1 MKNKYLIILSSI
13 FVTIV
18 VLLTAVIGILYL
30 SNNNPNSFV
39 FFKKILPNNLK
50 DLVKEKVCKYE
61 YYVPEF
67 KNERIFPQ
75 TQFLQ
80 LKFREV
86 PVDNLDPTF
95 AYYVNRK
102 DGFIQEKKI
111 KDVSVKSSFYIET
124 DAEKTLLISIKGKV
138 LLYKTS
144 DFFKNEKKIKSFSI
158 ETNLP
163 KDLYVDD
170 TLIYK
175 NKIYLSTRTNQKACD
190 NRTIYSAELN
200 YKKLKFE
207 NFFSQG
213 SKGECFSGYF
223 GGRMAVAN
231 NFGETSILLSNRYIG
246 SKKQFS
252 FLKNYKKEN
261 ELAIISVNIKSK
273 KVTPI
278 SAGHRNPQGL
288 LVNSEN
294 VILSTEHGPRGGD
307 EINKIIQGKNYGWP
321 IASYGENYGSKSG
334 TKDYK
339 KSHTDHRFEEPIY
352 SFVPSIGI
360 SQIIEIPNN
369 FSQQWQNNYFVS
381 SLRNLSLYRVKFDQ
395 SFSKILTMEKIR
407 VGKRIRDIAFNR
419 SFNSF
424 ILALENN
431 SGSIGIINIKN

>member
-1 MKNKYLIILSSI
+1 MKNKLQIILLSTLITILIIFSVITGIFYLSS
-13 FVTIV
+13 
-18 VLLTAVIGILYL
+18 
-30 SNNNPNSFV
+30 NNSDSLMSL
-39 FFKKILPNNLK
+39 KKILPNNFKGLI
-50 DLVKEKVCKYE
+50 KEKVCKYE
-61 YYVPEF
+61 YFVPEF

-80 LKFREV
+80 LKFREIL
-86 PVDNLDPTF
+86 VDNLDPTF
-95 AYYVNRK
+95 AYYVNKK
-102 DGFIQEKKI
+102 DGFIQQKKI

-124 DAEKTLLISIKGKV
+124 NAEKTLLISIKGKIF
-138 LLYKTS
+138 LYKTS
-144 DFFKNEKKIKSFSI
+144 DFFKNKKKIKSFLI

-175 NKIYLSTRTNQKACD
+175 NKIYLSTRTNKKACD

-200 YKKLKFE
+200 YKKLKFI

-223 GGRMAVAN
+223 GGRIAIAN
-231 NFGETSILLSNRYIG
+231 TLGETSILLSNRYIG
-246 SKKQFS
+246 SKKQFP
-252 FLKNYKKEN
+252 FLKNYNKKN
-261 ELAIISVNIKSK
+261 ELAVISININSK

-288 LVNSEN
+288 LVNNEN

-321 IASYGENYGSKSG
+321 IASYGENYGSKPG
-334 TKDYK
+334 TKNYK
-339 KSHTDHRFEEPIY
+339 KSHADNGFEEPIY

-360 SQIIEIPNN
+360 SQLIEIPND
-369 FSQQWQNNYFVS
+369 FSQQWQNNYFVT

-407 VGKRIRDIAFNR
+407 VGKRIRDIAFNK

-424 ILALENN
+424 FLALENN
-431 SGSIGIINIKN
+431 TGSIGIINIKK